1 MIGARRLAR
10 SRRGHESIAM
20 TRARSPRYTSPYRRY
35 ALIGGVAGLLIALA
49 AVVLLDLPLYPAW
62 VVGLSVATFV
72 LYGFDKRRAGTNA
85 GRVPEMVFHGL
96 ALAGGF
102 PGGWAGRSAFRHKT
116 RHTSFLVVL
125 ICATLLHGAIAW
137 WLYR

>member
-1 MIGARRLAR
+1 LPR
-10 SRRGHESIAM
+10 SS
-20 TRARSPRYTSPYRRY
+20 RYTSPYRYY
-35 ALIGGVAGLLIALA
+35 ALIGVAAGLLIALA
-49 AVVLLDLPLYPAW
+49 AVVFLDLPLYLGW
-62 VVGLSVATFV
+62 IVGLSVATFA
-72 LYGFDKRRAGTNA
+72 LYGFDKRRAVANA
-85 GRVPEMVFHGL
+85 GRVPEMVLHGL

>member
-1 MIGARRLAR
+1 
-10 SRRGHESIAM
+10 M
-20 TRARSPRYTSPYRRY
+20 TRSNAARGPRYRSPYRRY
-35 ALIGGVAGLLIALA
+35 ALIGAVAGLLIALA
-49 AVVLLDLPLYPAW
+49 AVVFLDLPLYLGW
-62 VVGLSVATFV
+62 IVGLSVATFA
-72 LYGFDKRRAGTNA
+72 LYGFDKRRAVTDG
-85 GRVPEMVFHGL
+85 GRVPEMVLHGL

-102 PGGWAGRSAFRHKT
+102 PGGWAGRTAFRHKT

>member
-1 MIGARRLAR
+1 MKLTR
-10 SRRGHESIAM
+10 SH
-20 TRARSPRYTSPYRRY
+20 RYTSAYRRY

-49 AVVLLDLPLYPAW
+49 AVVFLDLPLYPGW
-62 VVGLSVATFV
+62 IVGLSVATFA
-72 LYGFDKRRAGTNA
+72 LYGFDKRRAVTG
-85 GRVPEMVFHGL
+85 GSRVPEVVFHGL